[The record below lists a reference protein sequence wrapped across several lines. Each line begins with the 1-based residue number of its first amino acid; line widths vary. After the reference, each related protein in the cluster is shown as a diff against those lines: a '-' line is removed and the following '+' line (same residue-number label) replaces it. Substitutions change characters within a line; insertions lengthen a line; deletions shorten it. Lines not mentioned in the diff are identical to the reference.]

1 MNRDFI
7 YENNNI
13 AYDIQCPESIGGGI
27 KCKNYIL
34 CEAVLPNYWFDMKS
48 HYLCGNCDSM
58 FGTWGNPETEF
69 SNNGKGVLDVIENLD
84 CMICLETKTG
94 ISLPKCDHYIC
105 IDCFK
110 RCYYGEPYPPF
121 PYPDIQE
128 EYYED
133 TEQNDILNPKWAT
146 DYPLIAVYEEEWEIC
161 ENKNMSRSKDD
172 CLSRCPLCR
181 K

>member
-7 YENNNI
+7 YEDNNI
-13 AYDIQCPESIGGGI
+13 AYDCQYPKSMGGGI

-34 CEAVLPNYWFDMKS
+34 CDTVLPKDWVDMKGC
-48 HYLCGNCDSM
+48 YLCTGCDIL
-58 FGTWGNPETEF
+58 FGTWGNPENGWG
-69 SNNGKGVLDVIENLD
+69 NNGKGVLDVIENLD

-94 ISLPKCDHYIC
+94 ISLPKCTHYIC

-121 PYPDIQE
+121 PYPEIQL
-128 EYYED
+128 EYYD
-133 TEQNDILNPKWAT
+133 DIEQNDIPNPKWAK
-146 DYPLIAVYEEEWEIC
+146 DYPLIAVYDEEWEIC
-161 ENKNMSRSKDD
+161 ENKNSSRTLDD
-172 CLSRCPLCR
+172 PLSRCPLCR

>member
-7 YENNNI
+7 YEDNNI
-13 AYDIQCPESIGGGI
+13 AYDCQYPETMGGGI

-34 CEAVLPNYWFDMKS
+34 CETVLPKDWVDMKGC
-48 HYLCGNCDSM
+48 YLCTGCDIL
-58 FGTWGNPETEF
+58 FGTWGDPENGWG
-69 SNNGKGVLDVIENLD
+69 NNGKGVLDVIENLD

-94 ISLPKCDHYIC
+94 VSLPKCTHYIC

-121 PYPDIQE
+121 PYPEIQE
-128 EYYED
+128 EYYDD
-133 TEQNDILNPKWAT
+133 TEQNDIPNPKWAT
-146 DYPLIAVYEEEWEIC
+146 DYPLIVVYEEEWEIC
-161 ENKNMSRSKDD
+161 ENKNSSRTLDD
-172 CLSRCPLCR
+172 HLSRCPLCR